1 METEIVSTTGETTEL
16 TAPETFG
23 QGMAF
28 LNPSDMPDLET
39 AEVGFNIKP
48 DYHEFVNVGDTLRAV
63 YNGIGTIKTKDRQVE
78 GQYKDIPAV
87 VLQNKDGV
95 KLNAGASLVS
105 QFQNLMPGCAVQ
117 ITYKGKEK
125 TKGGN
130 EVKAY
135 EVRLLNVP
143 RVNLPVT
150 LAPIAHSP
158 QLEQP
163 KPVAVES
170 VNQETGEITTDIQL
184 INPMDYDSVNYAA
197 KAWNMEA
204 GQAAREIAKFKLG
217 NRVERADFIQ
227 MVQDYKVPA

>member
-1 METEIVSTTGETTEL
+1 MSEEILNNNGESTEL
-16 TAPETFG
+16 TTPENFG

-28 LNPSDMPDLET
+28 LNPSEMPDLES

-48 DYHEFVNVGDTLRAV
+48 EYHEFVNVGDSLRAV
-63 YNGIGTIKTKDRQVE
+63 FNGIGSIKTKDRQTE
-78 GQYKDIPAV
+78 GLYKNIPAV

-105 QFQNLMPGCAVQ
+105 QFQNMLPGCAVQ

-143 RVNLPVT
+143 RVNVPVQ
-150 LAPIAHSP
+150 LAITSGVETIKAESIEYKNAQYASDFWNKAYHEMKFTE
-158 QLEQP
+158 QDGKDHLKEFGYDFKAALE
-163 KPVAVES
+163 A
-170 VNQETGEITTDIQL
+170 
-184 INPMDYDSVNYAA
+184 
-197 KAWNMEA
+197 
-204 GQAAREIAKFKLG
+204 LG
-217 NRVERADFIQ
+217 NPF
-227 MVQDYKVPA
+227 